1 MIVKGEFRTQG
12 RDDVRE
18 LYKFM
23 GLTRGNYRNSIYVE
37 CDEGYMMIADAD
49 ARPVLFPVR
58 KFYELTGEFPQKDE
72 MCGTIS
78 RQAFENMYRGW
89 LLWNTDKTACPV
101 CSMYENIKT
110 EVL

>member
-1 MIVKGEFRTQG
+1 
-12 RDDVRE
+12 
-18 LYKFM
+18 
-23 GLTRGNYRNSIYVE
+23 
-37 CDEGYMMIADAD
+37 MMIADAD

-58 KFYELTGEFPQKDE
+58 KFYELTGEYPQKDE